1 MSTKTQVT
9 TQELINDTQIRLFI
23 ISNHASKSIADM
35 AKDLGIVHQQ
45 VTAKYKVLIREN
57 AISREDSLPKGVT
70 IKTPRVKKEPIKK
83 HKSKTILE
91 AIDETNRQLK
101 KLNENIESAEKLKI
115 DELGNYT
122 GGGKQKDLARDK
134 MVKYI
139 SRTGVEG
146 VVPSLMFTNTY
157 IEGNILKTL
166 PNMKFVGIDDNPK
179 VINQL
184 KKNIRKENLPITTK
198 VCKISDM
205 IFGIDA
211 DSYGHLIL
219 DYCGNLFT
227 YTKEI
232 EHAID
237 NDIVQV
243 GGIIAITFSKTMRS
257 GTGQNADF
265 IRSLSNTISNN
276 NDDFRCDA
284 DRQNESYFYNIIGR
298 NYAVR
303 EFFHY
308 HDTSPMSLVIIQRV
322 K

>member
-9 TQELINDTQIRLFI
+9 TQELEDTQIRLFI
-23 ISNHASKSIADM
+23 ISNHASKSITDM
-35 AKDLGIVHQQ
+35 AKDLGVVHQQ
-45 VTAKYKVLIREN
+45 VTAKYVLLIKEN
-57 AISREDSLPKGVT
+57 VINRNDSLPKVVT
-70 IKTPRVKKEPIKK
+70 TKVPREKKEPIKK

-101 KLNENIESAEKLKI
+101 NLNENIKNAEKLKI

-134 MVKYI
+134 MIHYI
-139 SRTGVEG
+139 SKSGIEG
-146 VVPSLMFTNTY
+146 VAPSLMFTNTY
-157 IEGNILKTL
+157 IEENVLKTL
-166 PNMKFVGIDDNPK
+166 PKMEFIGVDDNPN
-179 VINQL
+179 VILKL
-184 KKNIRKENLPITTK
+184 KKNIKAKKLPITTK
-198 VCKISDM
+198 VGKISDM
-205 IFGIDA
+205 IYGVDA
-211 DSYGHLIL
+211 DSYAHLIL
-219 DYCGNLFT
+219 DYCGNLFSF
-227 YTKEI
+227 TKEI

-257 GTGQNADF
+257 GNGQNADF

-276 NDDFRCDA
+276 VDDFRCDA
-284 DRQNESYFYNIIGR
+284 DRQNEAYFYNIVGR
-298 NYAVR
+298 NYAIR

-308 HDTSPMSLVIIQRV
+308 HDSSPMSLIILQRV

>member
-1 MSTKTQVT
+1 MSTETQVT

-23 ISNHASKSIADM
+23 ISNHDSKSIADM

-45 VTAKYKVLIREN
+45 VTAKYKVLVREN
-57 AISREDSLPKGVT
+57 VISREDSLPKGIVT
-70 IKTPRVKKEPIKK
+70 KTPRVKKEPIKK

-91 AIDETNRQLK
+91 AIDETNRQLEN
-101 KLNENIESAEKLKI
+101 LNRNIKSVEKLKI
-115 DELGNYT
+115 DELGDYT
-122 GGGKQKDLARDK
+122 GGGEQKKLARDK

-146 VVPSLMFTNTY
+146 VVPSLMWKNTY
-157 IEGNILKTL
+157 IEGNVLKTL
-166 PNMKFVGIDDNPK
+166 PNMKFIGIDKSPS
-179 VINQL
+179 VILAL
-184 KKNIRKENLPITTK
+184 KKKIREKNLPITTK
-198 VCKISDM
+198 VGLISSM
-205 IFGIDA
+205 IYGVDA
-211 DSYGHLIL
+211 DTYGHLIL
-219 DYCGNLFT
+219 DYCGNLFS

-237 NDIVQV
+237 NNIVQV

-257 GTGQNADF
+257 GNGQNADF

-276 NDDFRCDA
+276 IDDFRCDA
-284 DRQNESYFYNIIGR
+284 DRQNESYFYNIVGR
-298 NYAVR
+298 NYAIR

-308 HDTSPMSLVIIQRV
+308 CDSSPMSLVILQRV

>member
-1 MSTKTQVT
+1 MLTETQNT
-9 TQELINDTQIRLFI
+9 TQQLIDDTQIRMFI
-23 ISNHASKSIADM
+23 ISNHASKSITDM
-35 AKDLGIVHQQ
+35 AKDLGVVHQQ
-45 VTAKYKVLIREN
+45 VTAKYKVLIKEN
-57 AISREDSLPKGVT
+57 VISREDSLPKGIV

-91 AIDETNRQLK
+91 AIDETNRQLV
-101 KLNENIESAEKLKI
+101 KLNKNIESAEKLKI

-134 MVKYI
+134 MVNYI
-139 SRTGVEG
+139 TRTGLEG

-157 IEGNILKTL
+157 IEETILKTL
-166 PNMKFVGIDDNPK
+166 PNMEFIGIDDNPK
-179 VINQL
+179 VVSQL
-184 KKNIRKENLPITTK
+184 KKNIRAKKLPITTK
-198 VCKISDM
+198 VGKISEM
-205 IFGIDA
+205 IYGIDT
-211 DSYGHLIL
+211 DTYGHLIL

-227 YTKEI
+227 FTKEI

-237 NDIVQV
+237 NDIVKV

-257 GTGQNADF
+257 GNGQNADF
-265 IRSLSNTISNN
+265 IRSLSSTISNN
-276 NDDFRCDA
+276 VDDFRCDA

-298 NYAVR
+298 KYAVR

-308 HDTSPMSLVIIQRV
+308 HDSSPMSLVIIQRV

>member
-9 TQELINDTQIRLFI
+9 TQELIDDTQIRLFI
-23 ISNHASKSIADM
+23 ICNHDTKSITDM
-35 AKDLGIVHQQ
+35 AKDLGVVHQQ
-45 VTAKYKVLIREN
+45 VTAKYKVLIKEN
-57 AISREDSLPKGVT
+57 VISREDSLPKGVS

-166 PNMKFVGIDDNPK
+166 PNIK
-179 VINQL
+179 VNLLYNGKNNFMNQDL
-184 KKNIRKENLPITTK
+184 Y
-198 VCKISDM
+198 
-205 IFGIDA
+205 FGFDQA
-211 DSYGHLIL
+211 
-219 DYCGNLFT
+219 
-227 YTKEI
+227 
-232 EHAID
+232 
-237 NDIVQV
+237 
-243 GGIIAITFSKTMRS
+243 
-257 GTGQNADF
+257 
-265 IRSLSNTISNN
+265 
-276 NDDFRCDA
+276 
-284 DRQNESYFYNIIGR
+284 
-298 NYAVR
+298 
-303 EFFHY
+303 
-308 HDTSPMSLVIIQRV
+308 
-322 K
+322 